1 MTEQMLQKLEE
12 KMMMLLGEVEDLR
25 KVVDRLGQENSALK
39 QENAGMKFD
48 RENHARKLEDLL
60 SMLDTVNAS
69 SVPPVAATVG
79 LVAVGQA

>member
-25 KVVDRLGQENSALK
+25 KAIDRLTQENTSLK
-39 QENAGMKFD
+39 QENSGMKFD

-60 SMLDTVNAS
+60 SMLDTVNTAA
-69 SVPPVAATVG
+69 VPSTAATVG

>member
-25 KVVDRLGQENSALK
+25 KTVDRLHQENAVLK
-39 QENAGMKFD
+39 QENTGIKVD
-48 RENHARKLEDLL
+48 RENHTRKLEDLL
-60 SMLDTVNAS
+60 SMLDTMNTPAQ
-69 SVPPVAATVG
+69 PQTAAVG

>member
-25 KVVDRLGQENSALK
+25 KMVDRLQQENTSLK
-39 QENAGMKFD
+39 QENTGIKFD
-48 RENHARKLEDLL
+48 RENHTRKLEDLL
-60 SMLDTVNAS
+60 SMLDTMNT
-69 SVPPVAATVG
+69 PVQPQTAAVG